1 MNPEFRILT
10 KKNII
15 LFYFFFSISLGYAN
29 GNRLLIALGF
39 GLFILYLCARRSSE
53 KIARCLKGERIHYPR
68 TFEETQMRISIR
80 LSQESTIPLYM
91 PEITDIFP
99 VSDSWW
105 IHALVP
111 TKLDNRSR
119 IELEYSAV
127 CTRRRGF
134 YVLGPIEVNMSDPLG
149 IHQRKVE
156 LPVFTNLLIY
166 PKAPEL
172 GFFEVLG
179 DGTLIQVGVETLLLP
194 GHSEEFTSLRE
205 YHEGDNPRRIHWPS
219 SARHERFLVK
229 EFREEITTEVSL
241 ILDMRRL
248 ALSGVGDITSV
259 EYIIKSAAAV
269 AQVSIEKGHLVQL
282 FSLGG
287 KLEHV
292 SVGGGTQHLITIL
305 DRLTLLR
312 PQSENPFHEYLNNIA
327 PQLRKGSTAV
337 LIASAT
343 DIQPSNLSPVLRSMM
358 ERRIKIIAILID
370 DRTFIKFWK
379 DQEAHRKR
387 AIPLAELKEILS
399 VEGCGLFLLSKGD
412 DVPTKLQ
419 VPL

>member
-1 MNPEFRILT
+1 M
-10 KKNII
+10 
-15 LFYFFFSISLGYAN
+15 
-29 GNRLLIALGF
+29 
-39 GLFILYLCARRSSE
+39 
-53 KIARCLKGERIHYPR
+53 KGERFHYPR
-68 TFEETQMRISIR
+68 TFEDTEMRITVRVS
-80 LSQESTIPLYM
+80 LDSSIPLYM
-91 PEITDIFP
+91 LEIVDIFP
-99 VSDSWW
+99 AGDSWW

-111 TKLDNRSR
+111 TKLDKTSA

-134 YVLGPIEVNMSDPLG
+134 YVLGPLEVNAGDPLG
-149 IHQRKVE
+149 IHQRKLD
-156 LPVFTNLLIY
+156 LPVFTNLLVY

-179 DGTLIQVGVETLLLP
+179 NGTLMQVGVETLLRP
-194 GHSEEFTSLRE
+194 GQSEEFTSLRE

-229 EFREEITTEVSL
+229 EFREEITTEISL

-259 EYIIKSAAAV
+259 EYIIKAAAAV

-282 FSLGG
+282 YSLGG
-287 KLEHV
+287 KIEHV
-292 SVGGGTQHLITIL
+292 PAGGGTQHLITIL

-312 PQSENPFHEYLNNIA
+312 PQGENLFHEELKNIA
-327 PQLRKGSTAV
+327 PLLKSGSTAV
-337 LIASAT
+337 LIAAAT
-343 DIQPSNLSPVLRSMM
+343 DIQPANLSTILRSMM
-358 ERRIKIIAILID
+358 DRRIKIIVILID

-379 DQEAHRKR
+379 DQEGHRKR
-387 AIPLAELKEILS
+387 AIPLAELKDILS
-399 VEGCGLFLLSKGD
+399 VEGCGLFLLAKGD
-412 DVPTKLQ
+412 DVSTKLQ